1 MSFLVG
7 NHTESDPWGFFSNP
21 NQTAQENTN
30 HQQTEKRVQEQK
42 MIEQFPTIP
51 PPMFSRR
58 VLPRPRKVKS
68 KDALTYRNVHKS
80 MVAMLRIKL
89 NEDLP
94 VWDADTEL
102 ETAPPTNTTTSCNF
116 LTGSVLTTH
125 GFCSKYRTCRVDH
138 LEYMNQVR

>member
-1 MSFLVG
+1 
-7 NHTESDPWGFFSNP
+7 
-21 NQTAQENTN
+21 
-30 HQQTEKRVQEQK
+30 

-102 ETAPPTNTTTSCNF
+102 ETAPPTNTSYSSSCNF
-116 LTGSVLTTH
+116 LAGSALTTQ
-125 GFCSKYRTCRVDH
+125 GFCSKYRSCRVDQ
-138 LEYMNQVR
+138 LEYMHQVR